1 MKKLIALVSSVA
13 LITLLTACAAGSSW
27 NASLG
32 NPSSSDTD
40 TKLIVEKE
48 VQPMSRNEIIVAVK
62 ECETSGL
69 RAVVVYAKRRINGIK
84 SDVVAD
90 VSCAPKFTNHF

>member
-1 MKKLIALVSSVA
+1 MKVLFLGFIV
-13 LITLLTACAAGSSW
+13 TLLAACAASSGW

-32 NPSSSDTD
+32 NASSDTD
-40 TKLIVEKE
+40 SKLVVEKE